1 MITRRMAVLAVG
13 ATLAAGGGQF
23 ALSASAAAAQS
34 TLQLTCSDGGN
45 YTVRTNDNN
54 SSDHGGW
61 GVGQIVSGGSG
72 HGIPT
77 SFAGSLFDVTANQPI
92 FSFQQAK
99 AGGRANHNQRT
110 ITCTAIENGTL
121 GDFSQ
126 PGDQLPPGTSASDQV
141 VFTLTVT
148 VVKRP

>member
-13 ATLAAGGGQF
+13 AAVAAGGQF
-23 ALSASAAAAQS
+23 ALLAPAQAAQS

-45 YTVRTNDNN
+45 YTVRTNNNN
-54 SSDHGGW
+54 SNDHGGW
-61 GVGQIVSGGSG
+61 GVGQIVAGGSG
-72 HGIPT
+72 HGVPT
-77 SFAGSLFDVTANQPI
+77 SFAGSLFDVAANQMI

-99 AGGRANHNQRT
+99 GGGHANHNQQT
-110 ITCTAIENGTL
+110 ITCTSVQNGTL
-121 GDFSQ
+121 GDFSG
-126 PGDQLPPGTSASDQV
+126 PGDQLPPGTSASDPV